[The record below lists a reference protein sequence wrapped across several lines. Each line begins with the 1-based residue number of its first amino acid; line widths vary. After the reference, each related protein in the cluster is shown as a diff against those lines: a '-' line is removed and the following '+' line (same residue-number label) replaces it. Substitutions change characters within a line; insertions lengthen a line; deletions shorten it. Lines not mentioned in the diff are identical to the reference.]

1 MMDNGLNVPF
11 QVRDLAAMSLDNI
24 EKAFALFFDAATRSI
39 APSSAETIALL
50 ERVILVK
57 IDYARKLALAKDL
70 TEATALQFEYC
81 RSQVEITTY
90 LIRIISDST
99 DSLI

>member
-1 MMDNGLNVPF
+1 
-11 QVRDLAAMSLDNI
+11 MSLDNI